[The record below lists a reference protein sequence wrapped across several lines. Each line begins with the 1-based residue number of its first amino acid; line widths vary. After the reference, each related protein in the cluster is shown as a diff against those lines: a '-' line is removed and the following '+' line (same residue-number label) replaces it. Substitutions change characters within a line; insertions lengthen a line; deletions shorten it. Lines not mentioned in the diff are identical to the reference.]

1 MGHVISEQF
10 CHSSTS
16 WRWTYRSHFCSDLSV
31 GRSLSVTEVME
42 IELLLPYIPVRVLH
56 FLSPSLSES
65 VEIHRSIVSTRGERS
80 L

>member
-31 GRSLSVTEVME
+31 GRILRVTKVME
-42 IELLLPYIPVRVLH
+42 IELLLLYVPVLVLH